1 LHARNALQGEIS
13 MFAGKQRTAKPRVS
27 QCRTV
32 SVEADALSRRLQEEL
47 GCSANQLAELA
58 IFALA
63 EAQKR
68 RREHQ
73 TGA

>member
-1 LHARNALQGEIS
+1 MS
-13 MFAGKQRTAKPRVS
+13 AGKQRTAKPKVS

-47 GCSANQLAELA
+47 GCSANQLAERA

-63 EAQKR
+63 EAQDR
-68 RREHQ
+68 RREQ
-73 TGA
+73 SPA

>member
-1 LHARNALQGEIS
+1 MS
-13 MFAGKQRTAKPRVS
+13 TGKQRTAKPKVS
-27 QCRTV
+27 QCRMV

-63 EAQKR
+63 EAQ
-68 RREHQ
+68 EHSRKQ
-73 TGA
+73 PAP